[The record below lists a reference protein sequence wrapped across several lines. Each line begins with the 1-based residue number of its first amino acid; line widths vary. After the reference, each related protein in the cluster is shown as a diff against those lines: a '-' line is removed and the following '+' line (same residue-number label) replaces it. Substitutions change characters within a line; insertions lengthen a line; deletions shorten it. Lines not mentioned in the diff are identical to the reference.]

1 MMVHKEKEVG
11 EIEERQETR
20 CGGGGK
26 RYEVEKKKI
35 IKIKNENEYFNSRDK

>member
-1 MMVHKEKEVG
+1 MVHKEKEVG

-20 CGGGGK
+20 GGGK